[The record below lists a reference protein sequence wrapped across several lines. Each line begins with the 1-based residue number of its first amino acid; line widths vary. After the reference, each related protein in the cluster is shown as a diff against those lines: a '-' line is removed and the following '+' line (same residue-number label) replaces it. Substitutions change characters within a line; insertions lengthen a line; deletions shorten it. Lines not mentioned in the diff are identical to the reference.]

1 MESINIHFKAEN
13 VFTKSAQI
21 SVSHDF
27 WHQWAWNW
35 NLNAFL
41 DRWSQID
48 HNGHVLTLRR
58 AQKEFQ
64 QNRNSWR
71 RSWTPKFTEFWMIPL
86 HLGAPKHFLSK
97 YEIRI
102 WNGIH
107 KHPFQGWKCFSPK
120 VPKSVFHMFLAS
132 MSMKLKSECIFGWII
147 TKWSQWTRSHPW
159 ESSKAV
165 STRQSIIQVY
175 EIENPNLATIE
186 FTCCKCNDFEFF
198 NLEFFS
204 VATFP
209 NWYFSTLRNSSVEN
223 IALRTYTM
231 SKSIWSPM
239 QWFQQLLNQTNLEN
253 ANVEF
258 FF

>member
-1 MESINIHFKAEN
+1 MF
-13 VFTKSAQI
+13 FTKSAQI

-41 DRWSQID
+41 DRSSQID
-48 HNGHVLTLRR
+48 HNGHVLTLRG

-102 WNGIH
+102 WNWIH

-120 VPKSVFHMFLAS
+120 VPKSVFHMIFGINEHETEIWMHFWIDHHKMITMDTFSPLG
-132 MSMKLKSECIFGWII
+132 KLKSSFNQTEHHTGVRNWKSKFGNNW
-147 TKWSQWTRSHPW
+147 
-159 ESSKAV
+159 V
-165 STRQSIIQVY
+165 SLVA
-175 EIENPNLATIE
+175 NVTI
-186 FTCCKCNDFEFF
+186 
-198 NLEFFS
+198 L
-204 VATFP
+204 
-209 NWYFSTLRNSSVEN
+209 NSSTWN
-223 IALRTYTM
+223 SFRSLLSRIDIFQHCAILP
-231 SKSIWSPM
+231 SKHSTTHLHNEQKHLKP
-239 QWFQQLLNQTNLEN
+239 N
-253 ANVEF
+253 AMIPTTFEPN
-258 FF
+258 